1 MGKRIINRKNTYRYG
16 NYKEIEI
23 FPVYSGTH
31 TRLRGE
37 KTNKTKKAQKE
48 LNKRNKIKKIF
59 RLLNANFKKG
69 DYFLTMTYAPGFCPE
84 TIEEATAHYQ
94 KFMKKL
100 RALYKKTGKE
110 LKYMAWIEKGV
121 EKGRIHHHLVI
132 SGGVSREEIENLFGY
147 GYCNCDVLKP
157 EIDDLK
163 GLAEYFAKD
172 PKGKRTFTCSKNLDR
187 TCLLPKEVEN
197 NKTSKH
203 EVKQIIENFE
213 DKDFIE
219 KKYPGYELVGGEVR
233 KNEYMRHAYVYLML
247 RKKGCYDIFK
257 AD

>member
-1 MGKRIINRKNTYRYG
+1 MKRVINRKQTFEYG

-23 FPVYSGTH
+23 YPVYSGTH
-31 TRLRGE
+31 TRVRGE
-37 KTNKTKKAQKE
+37 KAKKTKKSQKE

-59 RLLNANFKKG
+59 RLLNGNFKKG
-69 DYFLTMTYAPGFCPE
+69 DYFLTLTYSPKNCPE
-84 TIEEATAHYQ
+84 TVEEAQKDYQ

-100 RALYKKTGKE
+100 RAAYKKSGKE
-110 LKYMAWIEKGV
+110 LRYMAWIEKGV

-132 SGGVSREEIENLFGY
+132 SGGVGREEIEEMFGR
-147 GYCNCDVLKP
+147 GFCNCDILKP

-163 GLAEYFAKD
+163 GLSEYFAKD

-187 TCLLPKEVEN
+187 SCLIPKSVEN

-203 EVKQIIENFE
+203 EVKKIIENYD
-213 DKDFIE
+213 DKEFFE
-219 KKYPGYELVGGEVR
+219 KKYPGYELVRGEIR
-233 KNEYMRHAYVYLML
+233 KNEYNRGAYVYLIM
-247 RKKGCYDIFK
+247 RKLQ